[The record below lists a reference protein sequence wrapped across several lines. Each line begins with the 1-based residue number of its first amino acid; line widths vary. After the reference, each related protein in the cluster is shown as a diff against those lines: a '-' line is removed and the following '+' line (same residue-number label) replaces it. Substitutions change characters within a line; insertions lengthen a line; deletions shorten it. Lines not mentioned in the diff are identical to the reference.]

1 MPALADNLRE
11 LHLLHQRA
19 KTLKDRLS
27 SGPKTLAT
35 RRAVLDTRR
44 AAVEAAKKA
53 LQDAKS
59 RIHSRETSV
68 MALKQKT
75 DDLRV
80 KLNAVK
86 KQVEYEA
93 IRNQLAN
100 DNASIAK
107 LEDETLEAMAKAED
121 QTKLL
126 ADAEADAAKLQVEV
140 DNMARDISSRAAEGQ
155 AQVKTLM
162 AAIIEAE
169 GFIDADQ
176 REQYRRSVNQRGAEA
191 LGPVEDG
198 ACTGCFVT
206 VTSQSMNELINGHAL
221 VFCKT
226 CGRILYLAEH
236 DTANT
241 RRTGK

>member
-44 AAVEAAKKA
+44 VAVEAAKKA
-53 LQDAKS
+53 MQDAKAQV
-59 RIHSRETSV
+59 HKRETSV
-68 MALKQKT
+68 LALKLKT

-100 DNASIAK
+100 DNSSIAK
-107 LEDETLEAMAKAED
+107 LEDETLEAMAKVEEHQKSLSD
-121 QTKLL
+121 
-126 ADAEADAAKLQVEV
+126 ADADAGKLQVEV
-140 DNMARDISSRAAEGQ
+140 DNMARDIASKAAEGQ

-162 AAIIEAE
+162 AAIVEAE

-176 REQYRRSVNQRGAEA
+176 REQYRRSVNQRGADA
-191 LGPVEDG
+191 MGAVEDG
-198 ACTGCFVT
+198 SCTGCFVS
-206 VTSQSMNELINGHAL
+206 VTAQMMNELINGHAL

-226 CGRILYLAEH
+226 CGRILYLAEQ

-241 RRTGK
+241 RRSK